1 MRAVVWPKVRPRPP
15 TTPDT
20 VVPWLN
26 FWNRDDVIAAR
37 PILESDVL
45 AFCHVASGSI
55 PMACGHRCRMRLVLT
70 GPRSLAP
77 AWLNCGDMAGPLF
90 DAAERAQLS
99 DLLDELGP
107 EAPTLLAP
115 WTTRDMAA
123 HLVLRERDPL
133 AGPGLVLPGAWG
145 RLAERR
151 RRALALRDF
160 AWLVATLRSGPPPGV
175 FRSGWVRRLPS
186 LNEFFVHHEDVRR
199 ANGRGPRTNEPA
211 MDEALWRN
219 VSRAPWFLARRLRGA
234 GSRAPVGGNRSD
246 RPGPAG
252 RTYRPYRRTSRRA
265 AALPLRPAGRGPC
278 RGERAHRGGP
288 SRATRAVRHITTCN
302 SSHQVLI
309 QPDAPSQPDRLAQ
322 SSRAAS
328 ISGSC
333 VTLRSHSPRTSG
345 HSHPR
350 QASLKS
356 PLGSP
361 HGFC

>member
-1 MRAVVWPKVRPRPP
+1 M
-15 TTPDT
+15 T
-20 VVPWLN
+20 
-26 FWNRDDVIAAR
+26 
-37 PILESDVL
+37 
-45 AFCHVASGSI
+45 
-55 PMACGHRCRMRLVLT
+55 
-70 GPRSLAP
+70 
-77 AWLNCGDMAGPLF
+77 GPLF

-219 VSRAPWFLARRLRGA
+219 VSRAPWYLARRLRGDCA
-234 GSRAPVGGNRSD
+234 AQVLSFS
-246 RPGPAG
+246 G
-252 RTYRPYRRTSRRA
+252 RE
-265 AALPLRPAGRGPC
+265 PLRPSGPGGASLPPLSPDLRASCCSTSSAGRA
-278 RGERAHRGGP
+278 RLM
-288 SRATRAVRHITTCN
+288 SR
-302 SSHQVLI
+302 
-309 QPDAPSQPDRLAQ
+309 
-322 SSRAAS
+322 
-328 ISGSC
+328 
-333 VTLRSHSPRTSG
+333 
-345 HSHPR
+345 
-350 QASLKS
+350 
-356 PLGSP
+356 
-361 HGFC
+361 